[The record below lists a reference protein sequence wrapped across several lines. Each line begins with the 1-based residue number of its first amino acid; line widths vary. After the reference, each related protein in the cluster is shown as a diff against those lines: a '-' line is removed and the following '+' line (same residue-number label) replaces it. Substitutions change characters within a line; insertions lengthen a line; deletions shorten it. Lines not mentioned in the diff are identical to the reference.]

1 VPSFRTGTVSSIL
14 AERAGLQRVEIAFG
28 GADDPQRA
36 YVLTRLIGA
45 VEVGDRVVANTTAV
59 ELGLGTGGWHV
70 VHWNLARDHWEEAGA
85 GRVMKLRYTSLQADT
100 GAAEEE
106 PGFRPPADL
115 GGRPVVACMLHSQV
129 ACVAAAYAASAPGRR
144 LVYVMTDGG
153 ALPLALSDLVP
164 RLRASGLL
172 AATVTAG
179 QAFGGDHEA
188 VNVAS
193 ALDVAVA
200 VAGADAIVVGTG
212 PGVVGTASATGFSA
226 LEAAA
231 AVDAAGNRG
240 GRPILAVR
248 VSEADHRPRHR
259 GVSHHVV
266 AVLAHIHEA
275 VVLAAPRGEATL
287 LDDLAVMPAD
297 GPGPRHRVVEV
308 DVAEPAAQLAG
319 YGLEVTTMG
328 RGVAE
333 DPVFFRW
340 AAAAGVAA
348 GLTGYGSGHGSRQS

>member
-1 VPSFRTGTVSSIL
+1 MPSFRTGTVSSIL
-14 AERAGLQRVEIAFG
+14 SERAGLQRIEIVFG
-28 GADDPQRA
+28 VGAPERA
-36 YVLTRLIGA
+36 YVLTQLVGP
-45 VEVGDRVVANTTAV
+45 VGVGDRVVANTTAV
-59 ELGLGTGGWHV
+59 ELELGTGGWHV
-70 VHWNLARDHWEEAGA
+70 VHWNLARDRWTEAGP

-100 GAAEEE
+100 GAAEEA
-106 PGFRPPADL
+106 PGYQPPADL

-153 ALPLALSDLVP
+153 ALPLALSDLVA
-164 RLRASGLL
+164 RLRATGLL

-226 LEAAA
+226 LEAAGV
-231 AVDAAGNRG
+231 VDAAGGGG
-240 GRPILAVR
+240 GRPVLAVR
-248 VSEADHRPRHR
+248 VSQADSRPRHR

-266 AVLAHIHEA
+266 AVLAHAHEA
-275 VVLAAPRGEATL
+275 VVLAAPRGEAAVL
-287 LDDLAVMPAD
+287 GDLPAAPGGD
-297 GPGPRHRVVEV
+297 GQPRRHRVVEV
-308 DVAEPAAQLAG
+308 DVADPAAQLAG
-319 YGLEVTTMG
+319 YGLDVTTMG
-328 RGVAE
+328 RGVAQ
-333 DPVFFRW
+333 DPAFFRW

-348 GLTGYGSGHGSRQS
+348 ALTG